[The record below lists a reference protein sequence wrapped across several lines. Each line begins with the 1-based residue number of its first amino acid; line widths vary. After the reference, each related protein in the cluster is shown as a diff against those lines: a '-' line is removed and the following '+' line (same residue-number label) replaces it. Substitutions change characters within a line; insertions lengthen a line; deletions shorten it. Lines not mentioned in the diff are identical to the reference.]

1 MTSEIKIVHV
11 PIDQAISS
19 LKESVQS
26 VQASIPSEI
35 KGDNQLGFLERVSD
49 INRTYSLLLN
59 EYQALLTE
67 HIGETETSIEKIEEM
82 DESLANFSFFKGG

>member
-1 MTSEIKIVHV
+1 MIGEIKITPI

-26 VQASIPSEI
+26 FQTFLPTEI
-35 KGDNQLGFLERVSD
+35 KGANHLEFIKEMND

-59 EYQALLTE
+59 DYQALLTK
-67 HIGETETSIEKIEEM
+67 HLDGTETSIEKIKET
-82 DESLANFSFFKGG
+82 DQSLANFSIFKEG

>member
-1 MTSEIKIVHV
+1 MTSEIKIVLV

-19 LKESVQS
+19 LKESVES

-35 KGDNQLGFLERVSD
+35 KGDNQLGFLERVND

-67 HIGETETSIEKIEEM
+67 HIGETENSIEKIEEM